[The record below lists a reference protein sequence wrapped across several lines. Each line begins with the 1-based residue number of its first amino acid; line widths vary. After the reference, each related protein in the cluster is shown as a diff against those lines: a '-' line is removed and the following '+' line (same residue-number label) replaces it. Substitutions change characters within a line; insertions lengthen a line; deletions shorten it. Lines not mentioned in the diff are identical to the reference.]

1 MHCHNPAPLYRRSGT
16 DSCCDDYI
24 IPELTKCSRTSN
36 TEMIIAV
43 TEFYIIKSFVVT
55 GSNKLQNL
63 FLNGICLIMLFIFF
77 CLIGFFE

>member
-1 MHCHNPAPLYRRSGT
+1 
-16 DSCCDDYI
+16 
-24 IPELTKCSRTSN
+24 
-36 TEMIIAV
+36 MIIAV